1 MEMNTLGNTGLR
13 VSRLGIGLAEIGIQ
27 MTRGE
32 GSEAVRV
39 LNMAL
44 DNGIN
49 FLDTAGCY
57 GISEE
62 LIGNSISHR
71 RDEYIL
77 ATKCGHVTGDCQ
89 GESWTAQ
96 TIRESI
102 DRSLERMKTDYLDLV
117 QLHSCSLDILEKG
130 EAAEALSEAQKTGK
144 TRFVGFSGDN
154 ESANW
159 AIESGLFDTLQTT
172 FNLVDQRA
180 RIKLFPRAESKGM
193 GIIIKRPIANAAWGA
208 QFAPI
213 YGASSSAD
221 EYFQR
226 AKAMSRLGSIPGAP
240 ADRIQLALGFVF
252 AHREVDTAIV
262 GTRNSVHLQTN
273 IGEVEK
279 GINLTTQ
286 TIEELNSRFE
296 EMDDDW
302 VQLT

>member
-1 MEMNTLGNTGLR
+1 MDMNILGNTGLQ
-13 VSRLGIGLAEIGIQ
+13 VSRLGIGLAEIGVQI
-27 MTRGE
+27 THEE
-32 GSEAVRV
+32 GSEAARV
-39 LNMAL
+39 LNIAL

-71 RDEYIL
+71 RDEYVL
-77 ATKCGHVTGDCQ
+77 ATKCGHVTGDYQ

-96 TIRESI
+96 TIRDSV

-117 QLHSCSLDILEKG
+117 QLHSCSVDILKRG
-130 EAAEALSEAQKTGK
+130 EVTEALLDAQRIGK

-159 AIESGLFDTLQTT
+159 AIDSGLFDTLQTT

-180 RIKLFPRAESKGM
+180 RTKLFPRAEEKGM
-193 GIIIKRPIANAAWGA
+193 GIIIKRPIANAAWGSNG
-208 QFAPI
+208 API
-213 YGASSSAD
+213 YGKSGSAD

-226 AKAMSRLGSIPGAP
+226 AKAMARPGSIPCAP
-240 ADRIQLALGFVF
+240 DDRILLALGYVF
-252 AHREVDTAIV
+252 ACPEVNTAIV
-262 GTRNSVHLQTN
+262 GTRNSTHLQAN

-279 GINLTTQ
+279 GITLSTQ
-286 TIEELNSRFE
+286 TIEELNKRFE

-302 VQLT
+302 IQLT